1 MAKYTPNYQLKK
13 PEGNEN
19 YNVEDQNGNMD
30 IIDSKLAELFT
41 SVGNGKNQVKT
52 AIIAKGGTV
61 AGTSPHSFQELVNG
75 VNSIV
80 KGQGNAIESQVLEGV
95 TFSNSDGTLRTGT
108 MPNNGAVNITPRTT
122 DQTIAAGYHNGSG
135 KVIGD
140 PDLVAANIKAGV
152 NIFGVAGKPSVVDTA
167 DATAVAAKILAGDT
181 AYVNGTRITG
191 TMPNKGA
198 VTITPGATDQAIPA
212 GYHNGSG
219 KVIGDPDLIPVNIK
233 KGVSIFGVSGT
244 SPEYK
249 KMTPY
254 HDNTNANTY
263 RTTCITDDHFY
274 CLNPAARTVR
284 KHDRR
289 TGTLLKDTYYNPY
302 SWYRGFYGEGL
313 IALVKD
319 RYEVDIYDES
329 LSLLHRVTLSTLSS
343 KEIGDVIVA
352 NGALYVVL
360 NDNGRYLGINKYD
373 YSGNLLGT
381 YSFGPSDSSSLLHP
395 ILYKNNIISM
405 GNNATISVFRMDSN
419 GINYSGYTTE
429 NQSTM
434 IISAFINDYQL

>member
-1 MAKYTPNYQLKK
+1 
-13 PEGNEN
+13 
-19 YNVEDQNGNMD
+19 MD

-95 TFSNSDGTLRTGT
+95 TFSNSDGTLRTAT

-122 DQTIAAGYHNGSG
+122 DQTIAAGYHNGAG
-135 KVIGD
+135 KVVGD
-140 PDLVAANIKAGV
+140 PDLVSANIKAGA

-167 DATAVAAKILAGDT
+167 DATAVAAKILAGDN

-219 KVIGDPDLIPVNIK
+219 KVIGDPDLIPANIK
-233 KGVSIFGVSGT
+233 KGVSIFGVLGT
-244 SPEYK
+244 NPEYK

-254 HDNTNANTY
+254 HDTTTSY
-263 RTTCITDDHFY
+263 RTTCITDDYFY
-274 CLNPAARTVR
+274 SLNTTLSTVR

-289 TGTLLKDTYYNPY
+289 TGTLLKETYYKPY
-302 SWYRGFYGEGL
+302 TWYRGFYGEGL

-319 RYEVDIYDES
+319 RYEVDIYNES
-329 LSLLHRVTLSTLSS
+329 LSLLQRVTLSTLSS
-343 KEIGDVIVA
+343 KEIGDVIAA

-360 NDNGRYLGINKYD
+360 
-373 YSGNLLGT
+373 
-381 YSFGPSDSSSLLHP
+381 
-395 ILYKNNIISM
+395 
-405 GNNATISVFRMDSN
+405 
-419 GINYSGYTTE
+419 
-429 NQSTM
+429 M
-434 IISAFINDYQL
+434 IMVDTSE